1 MQRCVVETGA
11 PPTSWL
17 SLHETGYES
26 YCHPRF
32 TCHSLAQYCTKDKK
46 PPKVQVYSP
55 LTLHAVTIFLLN
67 VYVPRV
73 THLYPA
79 LTHVY
84 FHDLILFPSFPP
96 KFFFFSFAEV
106 D

>member
-1 MQRCVVETGA
+1 MNCAKCSSNDCNGQLQQCF
-11 PPTSWL
+11 L
-17 SLHETGYES
+17 QQL
-26 YCHPRF
+26 
-32 TCHSLAQYCTKDKK
+32 QQ
-46 PPKVQVYSP
+46 VQVYSP